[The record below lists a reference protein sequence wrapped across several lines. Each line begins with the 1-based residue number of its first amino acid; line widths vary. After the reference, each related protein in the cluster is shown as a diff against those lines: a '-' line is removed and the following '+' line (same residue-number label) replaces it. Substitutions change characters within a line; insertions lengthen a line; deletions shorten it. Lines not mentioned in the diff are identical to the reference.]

1 MKFKVSRK
9 KEESTS
15 RLYILEI
22 IVDGHTVYKIGK
34 ASGANCKQRML
45 QIVGS
50 YFDVY
55 RVTPVIKVVR
65 DRPCDDVFTK
75 ETKCHN
81 ELALFR
87 YISEEIFSGHTEL
100 FKTDKE
106 KVIEVYE
113 RILGCE

>member
-22 IVDGHTVYKIGK
+22 VVDGYTVYKIGK

-65 DRPCDDVFTK
+65 DRPCDDVFAK

-81 ELALFR
+81 ALALFR

-100 FKTDKE
+100 FKVDKE

>member
-9 KEESTS
+9 KEESTD

-22 IVDGHTVYKIGK
+22 VVDGNIVYKIGK
-34 ASGANCKQRML
+34 ASGNNCKQRML

-65 DRPCDDVFTK
+65 DRACTDVFAK

-87 YISEEIFSGHTEL
+87 YVSDEIFSGHTEL
-100 FKTDKE
+100 FKTSKE
-106 KVIEVYE
+106 KVVEVYE